1 MRKLL
6 VVVLGLLFVCSLAF
20 AADTPTDVKKDVKAE
35 KVAAA
40 VTMTSEHLN
49 NVTKMDAKGDRTALC
64 VCGQEFQVTDKSPM
78 ILRGDE
84 TDYCH
89 NQACHDMF
97 LQASKEAQDKMIAD
111 FWANTFPFDKMAT
124 NKFMKDGKEVATC
137 LCGKSVDVNDK
148 TPHVTEN
155 GVTLYLCSDACTTA
169 LHGLSAKM
177 RMEKEMALAHTTL
190 PKEAK
195 EPMGT
200 RK

>member
-1 MRKLL
+1 
-6 VVVLGLLFVCSLAF
+6 VVLILSAVAVCSVAL
-20 AADTPTDVKKDVKAE
+20 AADAPKDVKAE
-35 KVAAA
+35 KIAAPA
-40 VTMTSEHLN
+40 TITSEHLN
-49 NVTKMDAKGDRTALC
+49 NITKMDAQGNRTALC

-89 NQACHDMF
+89 NQECHDMF
-97 LQASKEAQDKMIAD
+97 LKAPKEAQEKMIGD
-111 FWANTFPFDKMAT
+111 FWTSTFPFDKMAT

-148 TPHVTEN
+148 TPRVTEN
-155 GVTLYLCSDACTTA
+155 GVTLYLCSDACQSS
-169 LHGLSAKM
+169 LHGMSAKM
-177 RMEKEMALAHTTL
+177 RMEKEMAVAHMGL
-190 PKEAK
+190 PKDAK